1 MKKTII
7 LTLIF
12 AILIMGVVSAKNY
25 TNNTIMDK
33 TDNLINNNELCNY
46 IIQKTNIPI
55 GTKISGVFI
64 QYKNSKINA
73 YTTNNETIGH
83 LIIANSY
90 VIEYDCTMIDNPGYN
105 VYLQGKSTVDEI
117 MSAESQVD
125 ALKDKINSNEI
136 MIKGTTTAKRINS
149 FITKIA
155 INIAS
160 WFV

>member
-1 MKKTII
+1 MKAII
-7 LTLIF
+7 LILIF
-12 AILIMGVVSAKNY
+12 AILIMGVVSAENN
-25 TNNTIMDK
+25 TNNTITNE

-55 GTKISGVFI
+55 GTKIPGVFV
-64 QYKNSKINA
+64 QYKNAKFNA
-73 YTTNNETIGH
+73 YNTDNETIGH
-83 LIIANSY
+83 LIISHGYAT
-90 VIEYDCTMIDNPGYN
+90 EFGCTLIDNPGYN

>member
-1 MKKTII
+1 MKAII
-7 LTLIF
+7 LILLF
-12 AILIMGVVSAKNY
+12 AILIMGVVSAENY
-25 TNNTIMDK
+25 TNNTLINK
-33 TDNLINNNELCNY
+33 TDNLIDNNELCNY

-55 GTKISGVFI
+55 GTKIPGVFV
-64 QYKNSKINA
+64 QYKNAKFNA
-73 YTTNNETIGH
+73 YNTVNETIGH
-83 LIIANSY
+83 LIISHGY
-90 VIEYDCTMIDNPGYN
+90 VTEFDCTMIDSPGYN